1 MIGDASIE
9 IGNDDIALHRDNDD
23 DNQIIDE
30 DKSNINDSADDG
42 EVEEDEEDRESD
54 IDDGEIFDEI
64 QEKDGESVDND
75 NDDHE
80 VNNGKEDNFDDSNS
94 SGKIVA
100 STGVS
105 FLITSIMS
113 TNLFVK
119 KEIQWSD
126 VYPVPVM
133 MKQESIEA
141 AQGFLVLRLILS
153 NRGTVLLGVRGLS
166 HRLYVNAY
174 FHSSI
179 VSICVII

>member
-1 MIGDASIE
+1 M
-9 IGNDDIALHRDNDD
+9 
-23 DNQIIDE
+23 
-30 DKSNINDSADDG
+30 
-42 EVEEDEEDRESD
+42 
-54 IDDGEIFDEI
+54 
-64 QEKDGESVDND
+64 
-75 NDDHE
+75 
-80 VNNGKEDNFDDSNS
+80 NNGKEDNFDDSNS

-105 FLITSIMS
+105 SLSTSIM
-113 TNLFVK
+113 TTKLFVK

-166 HRLYVNAY
+166 HR
-174 FHSSI
+174 
-179 VSICVII
+179 